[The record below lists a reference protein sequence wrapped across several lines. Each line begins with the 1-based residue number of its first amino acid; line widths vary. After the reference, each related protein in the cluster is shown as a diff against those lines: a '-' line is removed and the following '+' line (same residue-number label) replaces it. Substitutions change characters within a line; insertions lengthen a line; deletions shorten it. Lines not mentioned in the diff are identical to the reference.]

1 MTVTEITIDP
11 SAFKMYMDPESS
23 KEIPVD
29 RQILPLCMLVIT
41 LMPDKVST
49 PNKTPKEKKLRLR
62 MSLKRPFAMMSTYIL
77 SVFGARVTSDFW
89 SALTRPFLR
98 DTVSSVG
105 AFRNKYHPGAELA
118 ENICFFRHALAL
130 DELRVKFIPE
140 YIFAKKEWFSPGE
153 FGPPRCKEVW
163 FRGSHSDM

>member
-1 MTVTEITIDP
+1 
-11 SAFKMYMDPESS
+11 MDPESS

-29 RQILPLCMLVIT
+29 RQIFPLYMLAVT

-49 PNKTPKEKKLRLR
+49 KKTPKEKKLRPR
-62 MSLKRPFAMMSTYIL
+62 MSLKRPFAMMSIYI
-77 SVFGARVTSDFW
+77 SSASGARVSSDLR

>member
-1 MTVTEITIDP
+1 
-11 SAFKMYMDPESS
+11 
-23 KEIPVD
+23 
-29 RQILPLCMLVIT
+29 MLVVT
-41 LMPDKVST
+41 LMSDKVST
-49 PNKTPKEKKLRLR
+49 KKTPKEKKLRPR
-62 MSLKRPFAMMSTYIL
+62 MSLKRPFAMMSIYIL
-77 SVFGARVTSDFW
+77 SVFGARVSSDFR